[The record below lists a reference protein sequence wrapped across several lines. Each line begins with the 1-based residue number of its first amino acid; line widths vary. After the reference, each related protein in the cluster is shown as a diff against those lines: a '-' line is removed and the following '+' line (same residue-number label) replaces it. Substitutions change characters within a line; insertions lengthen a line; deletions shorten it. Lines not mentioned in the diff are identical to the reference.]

1 MMTATNIGLSPA
13 ATLAASVPGATIL
26 PPDVAGQERVEV
38 PLGRLPQACQ
48 TVSDRLGGVLSTMV
62 GIDDRVRT
70 DTFRLVYAFAVG
82 AQWLSVEAT
91 VDPAVPAFPSTTPV
105 LPATNW
111 YEREVQDLLGL
122 VPEGHPAPRR
132 LVLHEGWPAGVFP
145 LRKDFDSTV
154 AVGSGNGPME
164 PMYRL
169 RGDGIVEIPVGPIHA
184 GVIEPGHFRF
194 AAVGEVVLHLE
205 ARLFYTHRGV
215 EKAAEGKSPER
226 VLQIAERTCGVCACS
241 HAVSYCQAV
250 EALAGVTAPRRAATL
265 RTVFLELE
273 RLYNHVGDV
282 GNICAGVGLA
292 VGSSQG
298 ARLKE
303 SLQRLNERLTGS
315 RFLRGVC
322 RPGGVRRDLDG
333 AARRD
338 LTTTLAVLEPDVR
351 RFVELL
357 ETIDAFQE
365 RLCGT
370 GVLAPDVARTLGA
383 VGVAARA
390 SGIDR
395 DARRDL
401 PHAAYDRVSV
411 PVAVERDGDVRARL
425 RVRISE
431 TLASFELIRQLE
443 AAMPDGPLSV
453 PLGPLP
459 PYRSALGVTESPRG
473 ENIHWV
479 RTGPE
484 GTIDRYRIRSASFC
498 NWPVV
503 PTTVPGNMVPDF
515 PLINKSFELCYSC
528 LDR

>member
-1 MMTATNIGLSPA
+1 MTAAPDIETSPA
-13 ATLAASVPGATIL
+13 LALAAAVPGAIVL
-26 PPDVAGQERVEV
+26 QPDVAGQDRIEV
-38 PLGRLPQACQ
+38 PLGRLPEACK
-48 TVSDRLGGVLSTMV
+48 TVTDRLGGVLSTMV
-62 GIDDRVRT
+62 GLDDRDRAGH
-70 DTFRLVYAFAVG
+70 FRLVYVFSLG
-82 AQWLSVEAT
+82 SQWLSVEAT
-91 VDPAVPAFPSTTPV
+91 VASAAPVFPSVTPV
-105 LPATNW
+105 LPAANW
-111 YEREVQDLLGL
+111 YEREVQDLLGM
-122 VPEGHPAPRR
+122 VPEGHPDPRR
-132 LVLHEGWPAGVFP
+132 MVLHERWPAGVFP

-154 AVGSGNGPME
+154 EIAPGNGPMA

-194 AAVGEVVLHLE
+194 AAVGEVVLRLE

-215 EKAAEGKSPER
+215 EKVAEGKSAER

-241 HAVSYCQAV
+241 HAVSYCQAI
-250 EALAGVTAPRRAATL
+250 ETLADVAVPARAVAL
-265 RTVFLELE
+265 RTIFLELE
-273 RLYNHVGDV
+273 RLYNHVGDL
-282 GNICAGVGLA
+282 GNICAGVGFA
-292 VGSSQG
+292 VGASQG

-303 SLQRLNERLTGS
+303 MLQQLNERLTGS

-322 RPGGVRRDLDG
+322 RPGGVRRDLDS

-338 LTTTLAVLEPDVR
+338 LSMTLALLEPDFR
-351 RFVELL
+351 HFDELL
-357 ETIDAFQE
+357 ETTDPFQE
-365 RLCGT
+365 RLRGT
-370 GVLAPDVARTLGA
+370 GVLSADVARSLGA

-395 DARRDL
+395 DARRDH
-401 PHAAYDRVSV
+401 PYAAYGTLSV
-411 PVAVERDGDVRARL
+411 PVATERDGDVRARL

-431 TLASFELIRQLE
+431 TLAAIDLLRHLE
-443 AAMPDGPLSV
+443 ASLPDGALLT

-479 RTGPE
+479 RTGPD
-484 GTIDRYRIRSASFC
+484 GTIDRYRIRSASYC

-503 PTTVPGNMVPDF
+503 PLTVPGNMVPDF